1 MRKIFLTVTGLFF
14 LLSMSTAQTREE
26 LERQRKQ
33 LKEEIEQ
40 TQRMLDENKSKTKVG
55 ISDLAL
61 KNKQIDFQGRVID
74 NISRD
79 LNGLNNDIY
88 KSQKEINKMN
98 LILDTLKDEY
108 AKSMVYAYKNRSN
121 YDFLNFIFSAQSF
134 NDAMKR
140 VAYLKSYRN
149 YRQLQGENILRT
161 QEVLKQ
167 RIADMSVNKQKKKVV
182 LEGQSKE
189 MSELEKQQEQKKQIV
204 DKLKAQNKELS
215 SFLASKKKQ
224 DVKVKNAIN
233 AVIKKAQDEARKAAI
248 AEASRLEKERLKNL
262 AKPTTNTSANNTTTT
277 TSTISK
283 PERVV
288 KKPAPVKQES
298 ELINNENRALAA
310 KFEINK
316 GALPWPVDKGYIMM
330 HYGINDLPDGGRLVN
345 PGVTIGTDIGM
356 PVKAVFAGTVSKVVY
371 VDNMQVVILQHGRY
385 FSSYSNLSSVSVQP
399 GQAVTTGQV
408 IGKAGA
414 NDDGVGSIDLLM
426 SSEKGEDNPER
437 WIHK

>member
-1 MRKIFLTVTGLFF
+1 MRKSFLTAISFLF
-14 LLSMSTAQTREE
+14 LLTASAQQTREE

-33 LKEEIEQ
+33 LRDEIEQ
-40 TQRMLDENKSKTKVG
+40 TQRMLDENRSKTKVG
-55 ISDLAL
+55 LSDLAL
-61 KNKQIDFQGRVID
+61 KNKQIDYQGRIID

-79 LNGLNNDIY
+79 LNGINNSIY
-88 KSQKEINKMN
+88 KSQREINKMN
-98 LILDTLKDEY
+98 LLLDTLKDEY

-134 NDAMKR
+134 NDAIKR

-161 QEVLKQ
+161 QELLRQ
-167 RIADMSVNKQKKKVV
+167 RINEMGINKQKKKVV

-204 DKLKAQNKELS
+204 DKLKAQNKALS
-215 SFLASKKKQ
+215 SFLAAKKKQ
-224 DVKVKNAIN
+224 DAKVKLAIN

-248 AEASRLEKERLKNL
+248 AEASRIEKERIKNV
-262 AKPTTNTSANNTTTT
+262 AKTPST
-277 TSTISK
+277 TSTTTAAR
-283 PERVV
+283 PEKAA
-288 KKPAPVKQES
+288 KKAPVRQES

-316 GALPWPVDKGYIMM
+316 GALPWPVDKGYVMM
-330 HYGINDLPDGGRLVN
+330 HYGINDLVDGGRLVN

-356 PVKAVFAGTVSKVVY
+356 PVKAIFAGVVSKVVY

-399 GQAVTTGQV
+399 GQSVSTGQV
-408 IGKAGA
+408 LGKAGA

-426 SSEKGEDNPER
+426 SSEKGEDNPEH

>member
-1 MRKIFLTVTGLFF
+1 MRKFFLTALSFLF
-14 LLSMSTAQTREE
+14 LLMSAQAQTREE

-55 ISDLAL
+55 LSDLAL
-61 KNKQIDFQGRVID
+61 KNRQIDYQGRVID
-74 NISRD
+74 NINRD

-88 KSQKEINKMN
+88 KSQREINKMN
-98 LILDTLKDEY
+98 LLLDTLKQEY

-121 YDFLNFIFSAQSF
+121 YDFLSFIFSAQSF
-134 NDAMKR
+134 NDAIKR
-140 VAYLKSYRN
+140 VSYLKSYRN
-149 YRQLQGENILRT
+149 YRQMQGENILRT
-161 QEVLKQ
+161 QELLQQ

-182 LEGQSKE
+182 LDGQSKE
-189 MSELEKQQEQKKQIV
+189 MSELEKQQEQKKEIV
-204 DKLKAQNKELS
+204 DKLKAQNKQLS
-215 SFLASKKKQ
+215 SFLAAKKKQ
-224 DVKVKNAIN
+224 DNKVKLAIN

-248 AEASRLEKERLKNL
+248 AEAERIEKERVKNL
-262 AKPTTNTSANNTTTT
+262 AKTTPVTSTTTNPVT
-277 TSTISK
+277 K
-283 PERVV
+283 PEKLI
-288 KKPAPVKQES
+288 KKAPVKQES

-310 KFEINK
+310 KFESNK
-316 GALPWPVDKGYIMM
+316 GGLPWPVDKGYIMM

-345 PGVTIGTDIGM
+345 PGVTIGTDIGT

-385 FSSYSNLSSVSVQP
+385 FSSYSNLSSVAVQP
-399 GQAVTTGQV
+399 GQAVSTGQV
-408 IGKAGA
+408 LGKAGA